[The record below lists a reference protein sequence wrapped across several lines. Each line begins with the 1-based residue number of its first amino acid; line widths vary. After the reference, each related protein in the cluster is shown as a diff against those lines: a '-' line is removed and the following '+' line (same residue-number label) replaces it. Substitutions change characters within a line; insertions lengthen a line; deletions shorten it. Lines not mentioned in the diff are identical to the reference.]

1 MVFWGCFAPN
11 HVPSLIF
18 SHVEISKV
26 LRGQFWLSTCIS
38 ISNKTAFAEVVLRY
52 NPSKSSVMKII
63 PTFVPYTS
71 NYKKMEANASTKKCI
86 TFGRVSTIG
95 QDVSTQKP
103 TLFEMAKRDGYN
115 EGEIIELFF
124 VESAI
129 KEVEGEREF
138 QRQLKE
144 TIETQEI
151 TCVYAFELSRLGRNM
166 LETLTLIDLFKKKKI
181 NLKTYTEGIQ
191 LFDFQGNLNQS
202 ASIVINVMATLAESE
217 MAVKKERMLRGK
229 IYKQAQG
236 KYIGGK
242 IPYGYQVVDKQYV
255 INEEEAEVI
264 RYIYEQY
271 NKGKSINEIS
281 EQLLLKG
288 KTLGTYL
295 IKDILDY
302 QLYSGEVTKTRNG
315 YDKVLPKIISPSI
328 IEKTRQLRQSRKRGE
343 SKNINLLRG
352 IGKCSVCGGY
362 LQLKGKFYVCNE
374 ATKSDRIHKIMYGKL
389 DGKCQNKAFSNSILV
404 DSVVDYF
411 AKTLAYNKIMGL
423 LGNEVEIKVNSPSIK
438 IEENKL
444 QIQQHTSTIEEI
456 QQKTKEKISSYRKK
470 GGLFIEMIEPY
481 IEQSEREIATL
492 RKEINKIEREN
503 LSLQEQADKRAVKE
517 YPSYLTNVIEPG
529 KAGDKQAYDKA
540 MQDLISMMFEYVTI
554 SNYGSCNSKFHS
566 TKQKV
571 ITLKPYLLDNEIQI
585 ICEPLSRRK
594 NNTYRDTP
602 LGEINE
608 KHIVTCYMPT
618 IQYIELLG
626 IVDNVMKIGNE
637 IVVINGEQYIKFEL
651 TSKDNNLLISKLH
664 EEREVN

>member
-1 MVFWGCFAPN
+1 
-11 HVPSLIF
+11 
-18 SHVEISKV
+18 
-26 LRGQFWLSTCIS
+26 
-38 ISNKTAFAEVVLRY
+38 
-52 NPSKSSVMKII
+52 
-63 PTFVPYTS
+63 
-71 NYKKMEANASTKKCI
+71 MEAIKSTKKCVI
-86 TFGRVSTIG
+86 FGRVSTIG

-124 VESAI
+124 VESAL

-138 QRQLKE
+138 QRKLKE

-151 TCVYAFELSRLGRNM
+151 SCVYAFELSRLGRNM

-202 ASIVINVMATLAESE
+202 ANIIINIMATIAESE
-217 MAVKKERMLRGK
+217 MSVKKERMLRGK

-255 INEEEAEVI
+255 IKEDEAEVI

-271 NKGKSINEIS
+271 NKGKSIYDIN

-288 KTLGTYL
+288 KTLSIYL
-295 IKDILDY
+295 IEDILDY

-315 YDKVLPKIISPSI
+315 YDKVLPKIISPSVM
-328 IEKTRQLRQSRKRGE
+328 EKTREIRQSRKRGE

-352 IGKCSVCGGY
+352 IGKCSACGSY
-362 LQLKGKFYVCNE
+362 LQLKDKFYVCNE
-374 ATKSDRIHKIMYGKL
+374 ATRSDRIHKIKYGNL
-389 DGKCQNKAFSNSILV
+389 DGKCQNKAFSNSVLV

-423 LGNEVEIKVNSPSIK
+423 LGNEAEVKVNSPSIK
-438 IEENKL
+438 IEENNL
-444 QIQQHTSTIEEI
+444 QIQQHTSTIDEI
-456 QQKTKEKISSYRKK
+456 QKKTKEKISFYRKK
-470 GGLFIEMIEPY
+470 GGLFLEMIEPY
-481 IEQSEREIATL
+481 VEQSEREIATL
-492 RKEINKIEREN
+492 RKEIDKLEREN

-517 YPSYLTNVIEPG
+517 YPSYLTNLIEAG
-529 KAGDKQAYDKA
+529 KEGNKQAYNKA
-540 MQDLISMMFEYVTI
+540 MQEMIGMMFEYVTI
-554 SNYGSCNSKFHS
+554 SNYGSCKSKFHS
-566 TKQKV
+566 TKKKM
-571 ITLKPYLLDNEIQI
+571 ITLKPYLIEDEIYI
-585 ICEPLSRRK
+585 ICDPLSRRK
-594 NNTYRDTP
+594 NDTYRDTP
-602 LGEINE
+602 LGEVNE
-608 KHIVTCYMPT
+608 KHIITCYMSA

-626 IVDNVMKIGNE
+626 VVDIAMKIDNE
-637 IVVINGEQYIKFEL
+637 IVEIEGKQYIKFEL
-651 TSKDNNLLISKLH
+651 TSKDNNILITKLH